1 MGKERVRVLVAFW
14 LLWGAS
20 FQVSKG
26 FRENVIVTHTRVR
39 IPLGHVGAGVPSPRN
54 RMTPTSASGSG
65 ALSTRSPIVDYPPS
79 HYWR

>member
-39 IPLGHVGAGVPSPRN
+39 IPLGTPSCLR
-54 RMTPTSASGSG
+54 
-65 ALSTRSPIVDYPPS
+65 TRFRV
-79 HYWR
+79 